1 MWIAADEQS
10 GRLLVLLATKGSL
23 MAGPANLTELYA
35 EAKEDVGEALA
46 TWVFRLAKAR
56 GRVVVAEKALAH
68 LQGMD
73 RDSHVAA
80 MGAAYSDSLRTAVLE
95 TAPHPTQIGNAIDML
110 TEAVEWCTACETVLR
125 LLETRPAAAAPLRT
139 VQGGRR

>member
-1 MWIAADEQS
+1 V
-10 GRLLVLLATKGSL
+10 LVLFATEGRL

-35 EAKEDVGEALA
+35 EAKEDVGESLA
-46 TWVFRLAKAR
+46 TWAFRLAKAR

-68 LQGMD
+68 LQALQ
-73 RDSHVAA
+73 RDAHVAA
-80 MGAAYSDSLRTAVLE
+80 FGVAYNESMKAAVLATE
-95 TAPHPTQIGNAIDML
+95 PHPTAVGNAVDTL

-125 LLETRPAAAAPLRT
+125 LLEARPASAVPLRT